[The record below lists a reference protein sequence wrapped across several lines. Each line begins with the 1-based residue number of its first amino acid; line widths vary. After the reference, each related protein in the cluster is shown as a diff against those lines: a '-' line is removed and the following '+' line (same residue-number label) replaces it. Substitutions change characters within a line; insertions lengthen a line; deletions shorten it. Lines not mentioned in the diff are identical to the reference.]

1 MRAAEDPAHRFGH
14 RLALSLVALRRF
26 VGERFPPWVTVPTA
40 ALLYAA
46 PASLGR
52 PGRLETAEGALAT
65 FLGLLCL
72 RIADDLED
80 LEADRRVHPRR
91 GLPSG
96 WIEPAR
102 LRDASLALGAAL
114 VVLES
119 SSGWRLAFFLCAC
132 AFYRAWYAVW
142 RARVHAVA
150 RPFFS
155 NLVFPCAVL
164 HGAGPVAWRAAVLLA
179 LFAWLAAVAHEFAH
193 NVRSVEEEP
202 SGGAGYARALGAG
215 GIAVLSVALFAAAAL
230 AAVLLWLKLGQP
242 CSFGVALAGAIG
254 GLGLFLVRMLRE
266 PGPRHSRALY
276 RAGILFGL
284 APAVGLLLR

>member
-1 MRAAEDPAHRFGH
+1 MTRAVEGPAHRPGD
-14 RLALSLVALRRF
+14 RLAPTLVALRRF
-26 VGERFPPWVTVPTA
+26 VGERFPPWVTVPMA

-52 PGRLETAEGALAT
+52 PGRLEAAEGALAT

-96 WIEPAR
+96 WIDPAR
-102 LRDASLALGAAL
+102 LREASLALGAAL

-119 SSGWRLAFFLCAC
+119 SSGWRLAFFLGAC

-142 RARVHAVA
+142 RGRVHAVA

-155 NLVFPCAVL
+155 NLVFPGAVL

-193 NVRSVEEEP
+193 NVRSEEEP
-202 SGGAGYARALGAG
+202 SGDPGYARALGAAG
-215 GIAVLSVALFAAAAL
+215 TAVLAVALFAAAAL
-230 AAVLLWLKLGQP
+230 AAVLLWLELGQP
-242 CSFGVALAGAIG
+242 SSLGMALAGAVG
-254 GLGLFLVRMLRE
+254 GLAFFLVRLLRE
-266 PGPRHSRALY
+266 PGPQQSRALY